1 MEDGKI
7 RLGEDRKEELNTI
20 LSLIDKYRIET
31 DTDAKNHLIKM
42 LAVRHIVTKGLLT
55 EEMKGMIHEDDI
67 SSVIIVPEPFEKVNF
82 EELDVPVMV
91 TTPPDLSTA
100 WEEPLSN
107 LTNSAAGK

>member
-42 LAVRHIVTKGLLT
+42 IAQRHIIT
-55 EEMKGMIHEDDI
+55 KGMINGHTRTMLFQDEVDW
-67 SSVIIVPEPFEKVNF
+67 VFEIDKKIRNILYPIYSQLT
-82 EELDVPVMV
+82 EK
-91 TTPPDLSTA
+91 A
-100 WEEPLSN
+100 WSFK
-107 LTNSAAGK
+107 S